1 MEEILKKWSA
11 KGGENLNPT
20 VVIAIFLM
28 MMIMMMVMPT
38 PSWLLDIGL
47 AFSFASSV
55 AIFMVVLFSER
66 PLDFSS
72 FPTMLLASL
81 LLRLSLNVSSTKLI
95 IGEGHTG
102 TDAAGHVI
110 AAFAD
115 FIVGG
120 NLLLGLV
127 VFMVIMIVN
136 FMVITKGAG
145 RMAEVGARFA
155 LDAMPGKQLAID
167 ADLASGAI
175 THEEAKARRKLEQEE
190 TTFFGSLDGASKF
203 VKGDAIAGLLITA
216 LNFFVGL
223 AMGTI
228 YYDMPIAEAM
238 HTYSLL
244 TVGDGLVT
252 QIPAVVTSIGAALL
266 MAKGGAHGTAD
277 SAIVKQFMAYPP
289 AIYTVGVV
297 MAFLALIPGLPFLPF
312 IIGAAMICGGAW
324 FASEGLKEK
333 AKKEEE
339 EIKREEQKEVA
350 ISQERTLGDC
360 LEVDDIWVEFSKNL
374 IGIATD
380 SNEGVAVRVK
390 ALRKAMASDLGF
402 ILPEIRLTDNQLLE
416 DGKYIIKIQGVKA
429 AEAVVRPGWQ
439 MVIKQEGVT
448 IPCPHEGA
456 TEPVYGAPA
465 AWVRDI
471 HRDKVMGL
479 GLPVA
484 GVNDII
490 ATHLTETVK
499 QNMRELVT
507 RSSVSRMVDEFTKVS
522 NPERAAHNKKI
533 VDEFIPDHVPK
544 DLLHQVIRLLLEER
558 VSVRNLPLILE
569 GIAEAKVYTTDPEQV
584 TERVRRKL
592 SLQIATS
599 IVDADNTAPVVQI
612 GASWE
617 EIFREYEIRDQQ
629 GQVID
634 VALPPAEISNLATA
648 ISEKLADAGRAGRYA
663 AVASAGERRR
673 LVRAVMDAKGMRH
686 PVVAYEEMHPRVAP
700 ALMGVV

>member
-1 MEEILKKWSA
+1 MEEFLKKISA
-11 KGGENLNPT
+11 KGLDNLNPT
-20 VVIAIFLM
+20 VVIAVFLM
-28 MMIMMMVMPT
+28 AMVLMMVMPT
-38 PSWLLDIGL
+38 PSWLLDVGL

-102 TDAAGHVI
+102 TDAAGNVI
-110 AAFAD
+110 EAFAD

-127 VFMVIMIVN
+127 VFLVIMIVN

-175 THEEAKARRKLEQEE
+175 THEEAKKRRKIEQEE

-216 LNFFVGL
+216 MNFFVGL

-228 YYDMPIAEAM
+228 YYDMPISEAM

-266 MAKGGAHGTAD
+266 MAKGGAHETAD
-277 SAIVKQFMAYPP
+277 MIIFKQFTNHPP
-289 AIYTVGVV
+289 ALYTVGGV
-297 MAFLALIPGLPFLPF
+297 MFFLALIPGLPFIPF
-312 IIGAAMICGGAW
+312 TAGAFMLGGSAW
-324 FASEGLKEK
+324 LAQKKIKKDETVNKIKAEEAEKKEK
-333 AKKEEE
+333 A
-339 EIKREEQKEVA
+339 VA
-350 ISQERTLGDC
+350 QEKTLGDC
-360 LEVDDIWVEFSKNL
+360 LEVDDIWIEFSKSL

-380 SNEGVAVRVK
+380 KNEGVAMRVK
-390 ALRKAMASDLGF
+390 ALRKAMASELGF
-402 ILPEIRLTDNQLLE
+402 IMPEVRLTDNQFLPE
-416 DGKYIIKIQGVKA
+416 GDYVIKIQGVKTA
-429 AEAVVRPGWQ
+429 SAHLRPGWC
-439 MVIKQEGVT
+439 MVIKQEGVEIT
-448 IPCPHEGA
+448 CPFEDT

-471 HRDKVMGL
+471 HKDKVVGL

-507 RSSVSRMVDEFTKVS
+507 RQSVTRIIDEFTKVS
-522 NPERAAHNKKI
+522 NSDRAALNKKI
-533 VDEFIPDHVPK
+533 IDEFIPDTVPK

-558 VSVRNLPLILE
+558 ISVRNIPLILE
-569 GIAEAKVYTTDPEQV
+569 GIAEAKLYSSDPEQV

-599 IVDADNTAPVVQI
+599 LVDAENTVPVVQI
-612 GASWE
+612 GPNWE
-617 EIFREYEIRDQQ
+617 EVFREYEIRDQS
-629 GQVID
+629 GNVVD
-634 VALPPAEISNLATA
+634 VALPPAEITNLAAA
-648 ISEKLADAGRAGRYA
+648 ISEKLADAGRGGRYA
-663 AVASAGERRR
+663 AVAAAGERRR
-673 LVRAVMDAKGMRH
+673 LIRAVMDAKGMRH
-686 PVVAYEEMHPRVAP
+686 PVVAYEEMHPRVQP